1 MAARPKDLNGHLAL
15 YPYLQKELPNED
27 YWLFQMLAS
36 RLVTAFGI
44 WLPKEVYARF
54 PILLPHVIRA
64 ESANGGGK
72 AETSGSPDK
81 NGYLLD
87 TNILIRNLVKS
98 LPFDSPRSHYQGRRI
113 GSAPGWVA
121 AHVWQVREDGQRPT
135 RHHVTNSFVPN
146 LVWLPKTLATLSDHN
161 PFVQQYLQAL
171 SHKIYSGVEQR
182 QAMKKI
188 TANAWRQ
195 LEIPEIPPDGLPDPS
210 KLNYFALDDVW
221 LQKLRSG
228 VADVLKSLERT
239 SRRKEPVETLLPKR
253 YRDGLRELG
262 GKATVEI
269 RAWLK
274 EYRDA
279 LDSAARP

>member
-239 SRRKEPVETLLPKR
+239 SRRKEPVETLLPRR